1 MVRYELNNPLNGIE
15 IYFDSIP
22 SVVIRDEIKASGFR
36 WNGSKKCWYAKQTEE
51 RLELAKKIAAGTFES
66 QQNAVVSSPILDI
79 TTEEV
84 EPPMT
89 RKYCYAASLEE
100 FMAIKKATWKKEMR
114 SAFKEEIDLPLG
126 QSQID
131 AWADCYDVLQR
142 GQDCEECFPK
152 VLYARHAYQRF

>member
-66 QQNAVVSSPILDI
+66 QQNAVVSSPIL
-79 TTEEV
+79 
-84 EPPMT
+84 
-89 RKYCYAASLEE
+89 L
-100 FMAIKKATWKKEMR
+100 
-114 SAFKEEIDLPLG
+114 
-126 QSQID
+126 
-131 AWADCYDVLQR
+131 
-142 GQDCEECFPK
+142 
-152 VLYARHAYQRF
+152 